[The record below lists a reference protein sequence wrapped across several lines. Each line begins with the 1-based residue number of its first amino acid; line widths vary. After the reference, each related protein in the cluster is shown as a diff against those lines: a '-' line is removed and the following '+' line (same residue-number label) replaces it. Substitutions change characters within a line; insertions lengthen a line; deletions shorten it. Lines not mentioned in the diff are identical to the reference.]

1 MIRKKS
7 ETQYD
12 ELLLKYDNL
21 YSKYCEKEYQLRE
34 MKANADSIS
43 EQDEEIRR
51 LHESM
56 RAIKHDMKNHLMVVL
71 SYLNDEDPESAKNY
85 ISQILNKLNAVH
97 SYIETGN
104 SLMNHIL
111 NEKLSLAR
119 EKGIDI
125 KAEVENLEFS
135 RMESV
140 DFSAL
145 LNNMLDNAIEA
156 SVAGA
161 SYLKGDPET
170 NIGNV
175 SENRFDKKSE
185 NVSEN
190 RFDKKRGNTS
200 EIRVTIARR
209 REYETIVI
217 KNRISSS
224 VLEHNPKLETTKED
238 RTEHGK
244 GVAQIRQIT
253 EKYNGMCDFYEE
265 DGFFVACAFIP
276 V

>member
-156 SVAGA
+156 SVAEA

-175 SENRFDKKSE
+175 SENRFDKKRE
-185 NVSEN
+185 
-190 RFDKKRGNTS
+190 NTS